1 MTRDKA
7 SVFYSLGFV
16 YLCNDS
22 KRQER
27 WINYFV
33 FFAFFLVCWICSLYR
48 FISSCF
54 FYDLRCIFIIQ
65 KSQTTQIHPCSNLN
79 LIQILKS
86 KLKMI
91 NRISGET
98 NIIVLNSYIHYQI
111 APHPWSKIS
120 PQSFNFKF

>member
-7 SVFYSLGFV
+7 GVFYSLGFV

-27 WINYFV
+27 WINNFV
-33 FFAFFLVCWICSLYR
+33 FFAFFLVCWICSLCR

-65 KSQTTQIHPCSNLN
+65 KFQTTQIHPCSNLN

-98 NIIVLNSYIHYQI
+98 NIIVLNSSIHYQI
-111 APHPWSKIS
+111 APHPRSKIS